1 MPTFRIDDEGKFVH
15 FEQEKSEDLEALLE
29 EALENNDHVV
39 LAPERV
45 LYIGRQ
51 VATDLNKAIDLLAID
66 SQRRLVVIELKK
78 NRTPRDM
85 VAQALE
91 YAAFVRLL
99 SYDALNGMALP
110 YFSRRNL
117 AWGSLAEAYEAFFPD
132 RIEDGEGVVSADEWN
147 KSQIIVLVGQTIA
160 PDIMSVSRYL
170 RDHDLDVRVLRLIY
184 FKSSSGERLVNTQI
198 VIGDEPLPSEASSIA
213 TPSMT
218 LEELVAKAPQTQPIL
233 AKSQSEFEQIGLL
246 PRQARASIS
255 FDRAKGDPLLNMWP
269 SLGGYVIVLLYGN
282 KASQLGDMDRFQAA
296 VEGIGLEVRR
306 GRSDLTV
313 HVHPSDIERIP
324 ELVAAVKKHFL
335 ESALAEA

>member
-78 NRTPRDM
+78 DRTPRDM

-117 AWGSLAEAYEAFFPD
+117 AWGSLAEAYEAFFSRPD
-132 RIEDGEGVVSADEWN
+132 RG
-147 KSQIIVLVGQTIA
+147 
-160 PDIMSVSRYL
+160 
-170 RDHDLDVRVLRLIY
+170 
-184 FKSSSGERLVNTQI
+184 
-198 VIGDEPLPSEASSIA
+198 
-213 TPSMT
+213 
-218 LEELVAKAPQTQPIL
+218 
-233 AKSQSEFEQIGLL
+233 
-246 PRQARASIS
+246 
-255 FDRAKGDPLLNMWP
+255 
-269 SLGGYVIVLLYGN
+269 
-282 KASQLGDMDRFQAA
+282 
-296 VEGIGLEVRR
+296 RR
-306 GRSDLTV
+306 GRCVSRRMEQISNHCPRRTN
-313 HVHPSDIERIP
+313 HCS
-324 ELVAAVKKHFL
+324 
-335 ESALAEA
+335 